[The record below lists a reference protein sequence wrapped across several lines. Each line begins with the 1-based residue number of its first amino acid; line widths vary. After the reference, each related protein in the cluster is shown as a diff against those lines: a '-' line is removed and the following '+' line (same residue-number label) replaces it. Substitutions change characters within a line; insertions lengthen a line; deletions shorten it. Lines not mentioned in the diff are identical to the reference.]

1 MNSSSLTY
9 LNEEEYQ
16 VSLTPNNLID
26 RWDIVNDRCSSDIE
40 EIKDA
45 EQLRGARKHC

>member
-9 LNEEEYQ
+9 LKEEEYQ

-26 RWDIVNDRCSSDIE
+26 RWDIVNDRCSSDME